1 MMDVGR
7 HPNIE
12 LWTNSEVVG
21 VKGKAGDFKV
31 NVLRKARY
39 VDVSEC
45 TACGECAEACPI
57 AVPNEFDLG
66 LGTRKAIYQPF
77 PQAVPSA
84 YIRDVET

>member
-1 MMDVGR
+1 MDVGR

-12 LWTNSEVVG
+12 LRTLSEVVK
-21 VKGKAGDFKV
+21 VRGKAGAFKV
-31 NVLRKARY
+31 SVLRRPRC

-66 LGTRKAIYQPF
+66 LSTRKAAGKF
-77 PQAVPSA
+77 SSA
-84 YIRDVET
+84 TSSASIPV